1 MAKKKTVIEEP
12 AAMDITNVTA
22 EEIIESMEK
31 VDTTIES
38 NTETEKLEEKI
49 KEELKPLQELK
60 EKVSEITEKQE

>member
-38 NTETEKLEEKI
+38 NTEIGKLEEKI
-49 KEELKPLQELK
+49 KEERR
-60 EKVSEITEKQE
+60 

>member
-12 AAMDITNVTA
+12 VVTEAEVVDTNDITNVTA

-38 NTETEKLEEKI
+38 NAEIEKLEEKI
-49 KEELKPLQELK
+49 KEEL
-60 EKVSEITEKQE
+60 SSN

>member
-12 AAMDITNVTA
+12 ATMEAEVVDANDITNVSA

-38 NTETEKLEEKI
+38 NAEIEKLEEKI
-49 KEELKPLQELK
+49 KEE
-60 EKVSEITEKQE
+60 